1 MYQAF
6 REQCEKLLRIPPQ
19 PTAPPGDD
27 STTRVFRAAP
37 NFYKYLIAI
46 WAIQS
51 FTTVIFALAAML
63 IPTGVLLT
71 QFRHGGGNLASLA
84 LVIPMFI
91 GALML
96 AGIIVRLAILKL
108 DFEKRWYL
116 VTDRSLRIREGV
128 LNVREMTV
136 TFANIQNIS
145 ISQGP
150 IQRALGISDLVV
162 ETAGGGAVSAQHGQ
176 AGQNLHT
183 AAFRGIDNAQ
193 EVRQLI
199 EARLKKL
206 KDSGLGDHDD
216 HPIVSAPANSTV
228 LEILAQIHAEAGK
241 LREAAGRI

>member
-6 REQCEKLLRIPPQ
+6 REQCERLLRIPPQ
-19 PTAPPGDD
+19 PTPPPGDD

-37 NFYKYLIAI
+37 NFYKYLLAI
-46 WAIQS
+46 WALQS
-51 FTTVIFALAAML
+51 FTTVLFGLAAVL
-63 IPTGVLLT
+63 IPAGVLVS
-71 QFRHGGGNLASLA
+71 QASHRGGNLKSVVL
-84 LVIPMFI
+84 LIPMFF
-91 GALML
+91 GAVLL
-96 AGIIVRLAILKL
+96 AGLIFRLAILKL

-162 ETAGGGAVSAQHGQ
+162 ETAGGGGAASNQHGQ

-183 AAFRGIDNAQ
+183 AAFRGIDNAP

-216 HPIVSAPANSTV
+216 AHNVTGVSANSAV
-228 LEILAQIHAEAGK
+228 LE
-241 LREAAGRI
+241 